1 MATPPYR
8 AGETRLAGVVIGL
21 AKDDVRGAVAWQF
34 ANVLRARGDTNNH
47 DGDELAPWPHFGPA
61 FFEEVW
67 PLEPASQS
75 SQSANDF
82 ARVPARVGARYF
94 EEALKCVLPYLLQFE
109 VWSVHSDFGLDPKEP
124 ATKELLELFP
134 AQILTLISAC
144 ISPKSGAW
152 NFRIE

>member
-1 MATPPYR
+1 M
-8 AGETRLAGVVIGL
+8 
-21 AKDDVRGAVAWQF
+21 
-34 ANVLRARGDTNNH
+34 
-47 DGDELAPWPHFGPA
+47 
-61 FFEEVW
+61 
-67 PLEPASQS
+67 EPASES

-144 ISPKSGAW
+144 ISPKSEGHGIFEL
-152 NFRIE
+152 NDLLDQIVTVRPDLRSDNRTRYLRKFSH